1 MRTDF
6 LRLTTLGSALSAV
19 CLIAPA
25 TAQTGSRPS
34 TAPVAPAA
42 PSRIHPHA
50 PATAP
55 RDLSPL
61 AALDGSDWVL
71 FDRARDD
78 AMIASLD
85 AANSLNDLDLDLDAI
100 APIASIDLDLAPMIA
115 SAMPF
120 TKFNF
125 DFAPQASFSLPDAPR
140 APWASADPADSLY
153 RLARQSLNSGDYRK
167 AAQLFSQITRQFPT
181 SQYRSDA
188 IYWRAFAL
196 YRIGDTADLHEALA
210 AIDSA
215 PPSRRNVRGM
225 SELTTT
231 MANSMSAP
239 RAVATS
245 SNLTGALTLQAN
257 AEADRNAAEAMATA
271 ARMQRTFMTQS
282 RDNESA
288 ILAMR
293 IRSALAARGDA
304 SAAAQI
310 ASAAASGG
318 PSCDDEDAELR
329 VEALNALVQMDPKNA
344 EPAITKVLARRD
356 SCSVPLRRG
365 AITLAARSTDASTT
379 ALLINTARNDP
390 SLEVQAEAVRGL
402 SRSPDATATSA
413 LSDIATSSKNPA
425 LQRIAVRSLAAQ
437 DSPAARAAIKHLMSR
452 ADLPSDVRVT
462 ALHYAGKSDLTVA
475 NLSSIYDAASD
486 RSTRQEIVSLLQQ
499 RPEPEASD
507 KLVSIARNS
516 TDPSLRRRAIDALA
530 TRKDPRA
537 KQLLMDIL
545 NK

>member
-1 MRTDF
+1 
-6 LRLTTLGSALSAV
+6 
-19 CLIAPA
+19 
-25 TAQTGSRPS
+25 
-34 TAPVAPAA
+34 
-42 PSRIHPHA
+42 
-50 PATAP
+50 
-55 RDLSPL
+55 
-61 AALDGSDWVL
+61 
-71 FDRARDD
+71 
-78 AMIASLD
+78 MIASLD
-85 AANSLNDLDLDLDAI
+85 AANSLNDLDLDAI
-100 APIASIDLDLAPMIA
+100 APIASIDLDIAPMIT

-125 DFAPQASFSLPDAPR
+125 DFAPEASFSLPDAPR

-167 AAQLFSQITRQFPT
+167 AAQLFSQITRQFPA

-210 AIDSA
+210 ALDSA

-231 MANSMSAP
+231 MTNAMSAP

-257 AEADRNAAEAMATA
+257 AEANRNAAEAMATA

-318 PSCDDEDAELR
+318 SSCDDEDAELR

-365 AITLAARSTDASTT
+365 AITLAARSNDAGTT
-379 ALLINTARNDP
+379 PLLISTARNDP
-390 SLEVQAEAVRGL
+390 SVEVQAEAVRGL
-402 SRSPDATATSA
+402 SRSSDASATSA
-413 LSDIATSSKNPA
+413 LTDIATSSKNPA

-437 DSPAARAAIKHLMSR
+437 DSPAARAAIKNLMSR
-452 ADLPSDVRVT
+452 SDLPSDVRVT

-475 NLSSIYDAASD
+475 NLSSIYDAAAD

-499 RPEPEASD
+499 RTEPEATD

-545 NK
+545 SK

>member
-1 MRTDF
+1 VT
-6 LRLTTLGSALSAV
+6 
-19 CLIAPA
+19 
-25 TAQTGSRPS
+25 
-34 TAPVAPAA
+34 PVAPAA
-42 PSRIHPHA
+42 PNRIHPSK

-55 RDLSPL
+55 RALAPL
-61 AALDGSDWVL
+61 AALDASGWDQ
-71 FDRARDD
+71 FDQARDD

-85 AANSLNDLDLDLDAI
+85 AVNRLDDLDMDSFTPMAAMKLDM
-100 APIASIDLDLAPMIA
+100 APMIA
-115 SAMPF
+115 SAVPLTEF
-120 TKFNF
+120 QFG
-125 DFAPQASFSLPDAPR
+125 FAPRASFSLPSSPR

-153 RLARQSLNSGDYRK
+153 RLARQSLNAGDYRK
-167 AAQLFSQITRQFPT
+167 AAELFAQITRQYPT

-196 YRIGDTADLHEALA
+196 YRIGSTAYLHEALA
-210 AIDSA
+210 TLDSA
-215 PPSRRNVRGM
+215 PPARRDVNGISRTTNSVTSPRVEIASRNLNV
-225 SELTTT
+225 
-231 MANSMSAP
+231 A
-239 RAVATS
+239 RAGQV
-245 SNLTGALTLQAN
+245 N
-257 AEADRNAAEAMATA
+257 AEADRTAAEAMSTA
-271 ARMQRTFMTQS
+271 ARMQRDFMLQS

-304 SAAAQI
+304 AAAAQI
-310 ASAAASGG
+310 ASAAGAGG

-329 VEALNALVQMDPKNA
+329 VEALNALIQMDPKNA

-365 AITLAARSTDASTT
+365 AVTLAARSTDAATDASTI

-402 SRSPDATATSA
+402 SRSSDAGATTALA
-413 LSDIATSSKNPA
+413 DIATSSRNPA

-437 DSPAARAAIKHLMSR
+437 DSPAAREAIKNLMSR
-452 ADLPSDVRVT
+452 GDLPSDVRVT
-462 ALHYAGKSDLTVA
+462 ALHYAGKSDLSVA
-475 NLSSIYDAASD
+475 NLASIYDAAAD

-499 RPEPEASD
+499 RPESEASD
-507 KLVSIARNS
+507 KLVSIARTS

>member
-1 MRTDF
+1 MRTYF
-6 LRLTTLGSALSAV
+6 LRLTTLASALSAV

-25 TAQTGSRPS
+25 KAQTRSRPS

-42 PSRIHPHA
+42 PSRIHSPA
-50 PATAP
+50 VATAP
-55 RDLSPL
+55 RALSPL
-61 AALDGSDWVL
+61 ATLDASDWAL
-71 FDRARDD
+71 FNQARND
-78 AMIASLD
+78 AMIAS
-85 AANSLNDLDLDLDAI
+85 AVATTNLNL
-100 APIASIDLDLAPMIA
+100 SF
-115 SAMPF
+115 S
-120 TKFNF
+120 
-125 DFAPQASFSLPDAPR
+125 PQAALSLPDSPR

-153 RLARQSLNSGDYRK
+153 RLARQSLNAGDYRK
-167 AAQLFSQITRQFPT
+167 AAQLFAQINRQYPT

-196 YRIGDTADLHEALA
+196 YRIGDTADLHEALTA
-210 AIDSA
+210 LDSV
-215 PPSRRNVRGM
+215 PPSRRSVNGI
-225 SELTTT
+225 STATNSLTDTRSQETT
-231 MANSMSAP
+231 ATLTAAS
-239 RAVATS
+239 RAQVAAQV
-245 SNLTGALTLQAN
+245 GR
-257 AEADRNAAEAMATA
+257 AEAEAIATG
-271 ARMQRTFMTQS
+271 ARMQREFMNQS

-304 SAAAQI
+304 AAAAQI
-310 ASAAASGG
+310 ASAAGSSA

-365 AITLAARSTDASTT
+365 AVTLAARITDASTT

-402 SRSPDATATSA
+402 SQSSEASVTTALA
-413 LSDIATSSKNPA
+413 DIATSSKNPA

-437 DSPAARAAIKHLMSR
+437 DSPAAHAALKNLMSR
-452 ADLPSDVRVT
+452 SDLPSDVRVT

-475 NLSSIYDAASD
+475 NLASIYDAASD